1 MKVSAAR
8 ADAFVASPPESIRGL
23 LIYGPDLGLVRERA
37 EIATKAVAGDLGDPF
52 NVVEFTPGLCAMN
65 LLV

>member
-1 MKVSAAR
+1 MKVSATR
-8 ADAFVASPPESIRGL
+8 AAFRGIAAGKHPRS
-23 LIYGPDLGLVRERA
+23 LIYGPDLGREERA
-37 EIATKAVAGDLGDPF
+37 EIATGRSGDLGDPF